1 MLGPYAD
8 VLKRPGAL
16 AFSASGALARLP
28 MSMVGIGIV
37 LMVSAI
43 YDSYGLA
50 GRVSAVYVIAQA
62 VCSPQ
67 LSRLV
72 DRHGQAR
79 IMRPAVAV
87 SAAGLVG
94 LIVAAIAEAPEAV
107 LYVTAAVTGAAIGS
121 FGSLVRARWSSELS
135 DPRQLHTAYAL
146 ESAVDELVFVV
157 GPVAATLLATGV
169 EPTAGLIVPLV
180 AMIVGGYWFCALRA
194 TEPAVAPKDQP
205 RPTGSVLRT
214 PAMLVLVLV
223 FVAMGSIFGANDV
236 STVAFADEAGQKNL
250 AGPVLAVFAAGS
262 LVSGLLY
269 GTRHWKRPLHQRFA
283 NGMIALAVGVSL
295 FFLVDSL
302 WMLAAV
308 MFVTG
313 FAIAPTLI
321 NGNALVQQLVPPER
335 LTEGL
340 TWVGTA
346 LGVGVS
352 VGSSIAG
359 AQIDADG
366 SHAGFRVVV
375 VSAIVAVVAV
385 LLSYRTLRGKHTG
398 HVHDKLEDQSVSASA
413 GASVS
418 AAELAECV
426 ESNRFD
432 DDGRSATVER

>member
-1 MLGPYAD
+1 MLGPYGD
-8 VLKRPGAL
+8 VLRRPGAL
-16 AFSASGALARLP
+16 AFSAAGALARLP

-37 LMVSAI
+37 LMVSAL

-79 IMRPAVAV
+79 VMRPAVAV

-94 LIVAAIAEAPEAV
+94 LVVAALADAPEV
-107 LYVTAAVTGAAIGS
+107 ILYVTATVTGAAIGS
-121 FGSLVRARWSSELS
+121 FGSLVRARWSSTLS

-169 EPTAGLIVPLV
+169 DPTAGLVVPLV
-180 AMIVGGYWFCALRA
+180 AMVVGGYWFCALRA
-194 TEPAVAPKDQP
+194 TEPPVAPKGQP
-205 RPTGSVLRT
+205 RPRGSVLRT

-236 STVAFADEAGQKNL
+236 STVAFAEEAGHKNL

-262 LVSGLLY
+262 LIAGLLY

-302 WMLAAV
+302 WALAAV

-321 NGNALVQQLVPPER
+321 NGNALVQQLVPAER

-340 TWVGTA
+340 TWIGTA

-352 VGSSIAG
+352 VGSSVAG
-359 AQIDADG
+359 ARIDAEG
-366 SHAGFRVVV
+366 SHAGFLVVV
-375 VSAIVAVVAV
+375 VSAVVAVVAV
-385 LLSYRTLRGKHTG
+385 LASYRTLRGDHTG
-398 HVHDKLEDQSVSASA
+398 HVHDAVEDGSPSATA
-413 GASVS
+413 GAAV
-418 AAELAECV
+418 AATELAECV
-426 ESNRFD
+426 EPDRS
-432 DDGRSATVER
+432 GR

>member
-1 MLGPYAD
+1 VLGPYKD
-8 VLKRPGAL
+8 VLSRPGAL

-37 LMVSAI
+37 LMVSAE
-43 YDSYGLA
+43 YGSYGLA

-94 LIVAAIAEAPEAV
+94 LIAASLTGASEVV
-107 LYVTAAVTGAAIGS
+107 LDVTAAVTGAAIGS
-121 FGSLVRARWSSELS
+121 FGSLVRARWSYVLG
-135 DPRQLHTAYAL
+135 DTRQMHTAYAL
-146 ESAVDELVFVV
+146 ESALDELVFVV

-169 EPTAGLIVPLV
+169 APSAGLVIPLV
-180 AMIVGGYWFCALRA
+180 AMIVGGYWFCALKA
-194 TEPAVAPKDQP
+194 TEPPVASKDQP
-205 RPTGSVLRT
+205 RPRGSVLRT
-214 PAMLVLVLV
+214 PAMFVLVLV

-236 STVAFADEAGQKNL
+236 ATVAFADEAGHKNM

-283 NGMIALAVGVSL
+283 NGMIALAIGVSL
-295 FFLVDSL
+295 FFFVDSL
-302 WMLAAV
+302 WALAAV

-313 FAIAPTLI
+313 FAIAPTII
-321 NGNALVQQLVPPER
+321 NGNALVQQLVPAER

-352 VGSSIAG
+352 VGSSVAG
-359 AQIDADG
+359 VRIDAAG
-366 SHAGFRVVV
+366 SHAGFLVVV
-375 VSAIVAVVAV
+375 VSAAVAVIAV
-385 LLSYRTLRGKHTG
+385 LLSYRTLRGEHTG
-398 HVHDKLEDQSVSASA
+398 HVHDAVEDDPVSASA
-413 GASVS
+413 GAAVS
-418 AAELAECV
+418 ATELAECV
-426 ESNRFD
+426 ERD
-432 DDGRSATVER
+432 R

>member
-1 MLGPYAD
+1 VLGPYKD
-8 VLKRPGAL
+8 VLSRPGAL

-37 LMVSAI
+37 LMVSAE
-43 YDSYGLA
+43 YGSYGLA

-94 LIVAAIAEAPEAV
+94 LVAASLTGAPEVV

-121 FGSLVRARWSSELS
+121 FGSLVRARWSYVLG
-135 DPRQLHTAYAL
+135 DTRQMHTAYAL
-146 ESAVDELVFVV
+146 ESALDELVFVV

-169 EPTAGLIVPLV
+169 APSAGLVIPLV
-180 AMIVGGYWFCALRA
+180 AMIVGGYWFCALKA
-194 TEPAVAPKDQP
+194 TEPPVASKDQP
-205 RPTGSVLRT
+205 RPRGSVLRT
-214 PAMLVLVLV
+214 PAMFVLVLV

-236 STVAFADEAGQKNL
+236 ATVAFADEAGHKNM

-283 NGMIALAVGVSL
+283 NGMIALAIGVSL
-295 FFLVDSL
+295 FFFVDSL
-302 WMLAAV
+302 WALAAV

-313 FAIAPTLI
+313 FAIAPTII
-321 NGNALVQQLVPPER
+321 NGNALVQQLVPAER

-352 VGSSIAG
+352 VGSSVAG
-359 AQIDADG
+359 VRIDAAG
-366 SHAGFRVVV
+366 SHAGFLVVV
-375 VSAIVAVVAV
+375 VSAAVAVIAV
-385 LLSYRTLRGKHTG
+385 LLSYRTLRGEHTG
-398 HVHDKLEDQSVSASA
+398 HVHDAVEDDPVSASA
-413 GASVS
+413 GAAVS
-418 AAELAECV
+418 ATELAECV
-426 ESNRFD
+426 ERD
-432 DDGRSATVER
+432 R

>member
-1 MLGPYAD
+1 VLGPYKD
-8 VLKRPGAL
+8 VLSRPGAL

-37 LMVSAI
+37 LMVSAE
-43 YDSYGLA
+43 YGSYGLA

-94 LIVAAIAEAPEAV
+94 LVAASLTGASEVV

-121 FGSLVRARWSSELS
+121 FGSLVRARWSYVLG
-135 DPRQLHTAYAL
+135 DTRQMHTAYAL
-146 ESAVDELVFVV
+146 ESALDELVFVV

-169 EPTAGLIVPLV
+169 APSAGLVIPLV
-180 AMIVGGYWFCALRA
+180 AMIVGGYWFCALKA
-194 TEPAVAPKDQP
+194 TEPPVASKDQP
-205 RPTGSVLRT
+205 RPRGSVLRT
-214 PAMLVLVLV
+214 PAMFVLVLV

-236 STVAFADEAGQKNL
+236 ATVAFADEAGHKNM

-283 NGMIALAVGVSL
+283 NGMIALAIGVSL
-295 FFLVDSL
+295 FFFVDSL
-302 WMLAAV
+302 WALAAV

-313 FAIAPTLI
+313 FAIAPTII
-321 NGNALVQQLVPPER
+321 NGNALVQQLVPAER

-352 VGSSIAG
+352 VGSSVAG
-359 AQIDADG
+359 VRIDAAG
-366 SHAGFRVVV
+366 SHAGFLVVV
-375 VSAIVAVVAV
+375 VSAAVAVIAV
-385 LLSYRTLRGKHTG
+385 LLSYRTLRGEHTG
-398 HVHDKLEDQSVSASA
+398 HVHDAVEDDPVSASA
-413 GASVS
+413 GAAVS
-418 AAELAECV
+418 ATELAECV
-426 ESNRFD
+426 ERD
-432 DDGRSATVER
+432 R

>member
-1 MLGPYAD
+1 VLGPYKD
-8 VLKRPGAL
+8 VLSRPGAL

-37 LMVSAI
+37 LMVSAE
-43 YDSYGLA
+43 YGSYGLA

-94 LIVAAIAEAPEAV
+94 LIAASLTGASEVV

-121 FGSLVRARWSSELS
+121 FGSLVRARWSYVLG
-135 DPRQLHTAYAL
+135 DTRQMHTAYAL
-146 ESAVDELVFVV
+146 ESALDELVFVV

-169 EPTAGLIVPLV
+169 APSAGLVIPLV
-180 AMIVGGYWFCALRA
+180 AMIVGGYWFCALKA
-194 TEPAVAPKDQP
+194 TEPPVASKDQP
-205 RPTGSVLRT
+205 RPRGSVLRT
-214 PAMLVLVLV
+214 PAMFVLVLV

-236 STVAFADEAGQKNL
+236 ATVAFADEAGHKNM

-283 NGMIALAVGVSL
+283 NGMIALAIGVSL
-295 FFLVDSL
+295 FFFVDSL
-302 WMLAAV
+302 WALAAV

-313 FAIAPTLI
+313 FAIAPTII
-321 NGNALVQQLVPPER
+321 NGNPLVQQLVPAER

-352 VGSSIAG
+352 VGSSVAG
-359 AQIDADG
+359 VRIDAAG
-366 SHAGFRVVV
+366 SHAGFLVVV
-375 VSAIVAVVAV
+375 VSAAVAVIAV
-385 LLSYRTLRGKHTG
+385 LLSYRTLRGEHTG
-398 HVHDKLEDQSVSASA
+398 HVHDAVEDDPVSASA
-413 GASVS
+413 GAAVS
-418 AAELAECV
+418 ATELAECV
-426 ESNRFD
+426 ERD
-432 DDGRSATVER
+432 R

>member
-1 MLGPYAD
+1 VLGPYKD
-8 VLKRPGAL
+8 VLSRPGAL

-37 LMVSAI
+37 LMVSAD
-43 YDSYGLA
+43 YGSYGLA

-94 LIVAAIAEAPEAV
+94 LVAASLTEAPEAV

-121 FGSLVRARWSSELS
+121 FGSLVRARWSYVLG
-135 DPRQLHTAYAL
+135 DTRQMHTAYAL
-146 ESAVDELVFVV
+146 ESALDELVFVV

-169 EPTAGLIVPLV
+169 ASSAGLVIPLV
-180 AMIVGGYWFCALRA
+180 AMIVGGYWFCALKV
-194 TEPAVAPKDQP
+194 TEPPVAPKDQP
-205 RPTGSVLRT
+205 RPRGSVLRT
-214 PAMLVLVLV
+214 PAMFVLVLV
-223 FVAMGSIFGANDV
+223 FVAMGAIFGANDV
-236 STVAFADEAGQKNL
+236 ATVAFADEAGHKNM

-295 FFLVDSL
+295 FFFVDSL
-302 WMLAAV
+302 WALAAV

-313 FAIAPTLI
+313 FAIAPTII
-321 NGNALVQQLVPPER
+321 NGNALVQQLVPAER

-352 VGSSIAG
+352 VGSSVAG
-359 AQIDADG
+359 VRIDAAG
-366 SHAGFRVVV
+366 SHAGFLVVV
-375 VSAIVAVVAV
+375 ISAAVAVIAV
-385 LLSYRTLRGKHTG
+385 LLSYRTLRGEHTG
-398 HVHDKLEDQSVSASA
+398 HVHDAIADEPVSASA
-413 GASVS
+413 GAAV
-418 AAELAECV
+418 AATELAECV
-426 ESNRFD
+426 EPDR
-432 DDGRSATVER
+432 

>member
-1 MLGPYAD
+1 VLGPYKD
-8 VLKRPGAL
+8 VLSRPGAL

-37 LMVSAI
+37 LMVSAE
-43 YDSYGLA
+43 YGSYGLA

-94 LIVAAIAEAPEAV
+94 LIAASLTGAPEVV

-121 FGSLVRARWSSELS
+121 FGSLVRARWSYVLG
-135 DPRQLHTAYAL
+135 DTRQMHTAYAL
-146 ESAVDELVFVV
+146 ESALDELVFVV

-169 EPTAGLIVPLV
+169 APSAGLVIPLV
-180 AMIVGGYWFCALRA
+180 AMIVGGYWFCALKA
-194 TEPAVAPKDQP
+194 TEPPVASKDQP
-205 RPTGSVLRT
+205 RPRGSVLRT
-214 PAMLVLVLV
+214 PAMFVLVLV

-236 STVAFADEAGQKNL
+236 ATVAFADEAGHKNM

-283 NGMIALAVGVSL
+283 NGMIALAIGVSL
-295 FFLVDSL
+295 FFFVDSL
-302 WMLAAV
+302 WALAAV

-313 FAIAPTLI
+313 FAIAPTII
-321 NGNALVQQLVPPER
+321 NGNALVQQLVPAER

-352 VGSSIAG
+352 VGSSVAG
-359 AQIDADG
+359 VRIDAAG
-366 SHAGFRVVV
+366 SHAGFLVVV
-375 VSAIVAVVAV
+375 VSAAVAVIAV
-385 LLSYRTLRGKHTG
+385 LLSYRTLRGEHTG
-398 HVHDKLEDQSVSASA
+398 HVHDAVEDDPVSASA
-413 GASVS
+413 GAAVS
-418 AAELAECV
+418 ATELAECV
-426 ESNRFD
+426 ERD
-432 DDGRSATVER
+432 R

>member
-1 MLGPYAD
+1 VLGPYKD
-8 VLKRPGAL
+8 VLSRPGAL

-37 LMVSAI
+37 LMVSAE
-43 YDSYGLA
+43 YGSYGLA

-94 LIVAAIAEAPEAV
+94 LIAASLTGASEVV

-121 FGSLVRARWSSELS
+121 FGSLVRARWSYVLG
-135 DPRQLHTAYAL
+135 DTRQMHTAYAL
-146 ESAVDELVFVV
+146 ESALDELVFVV

-169 EPTAGLIVPLV
+169 APSAGLVIPLV
-180 AMIVGGYWFCALRA
+180 AMIVGGYWFCALKA
-194 TEPAVAPKDQP
+194 TEPPVASKDQP
-205 RPTGSVLRT
+205 RPRGSVLRT
-214 PAMLVLVLV
+214 PAMFVLVLV

-236 STVAFADEAGQKNL
+236 ATVAFADEAGHKNM

-283 NGMIALAVGVSL
+283 NGMIALAIGVSL
-295 FFLVDSL
+295 FFFVDSL
-302 WMLAAV
+302 WALAAV

-313 FAIAPTLI
+313 FAIAPTII
-321 NGNALVQQLVPPER
+321 NGNALVQQLVPAER

-352 VGSSIAG
+352 VGSSVAG
-359 AQIDADG
+359 VRIDAAG
-366 SHAGFRVVV
+366 SHAGFLVVV
-375 VSAIVAVVAV
+375 VSAAVAVIAV
-385 LLSYRTLRGKHTG
+385 LLSYRTLRGEHTG
-398 HVHDKLEDQSVSASA
+398 HVHDAVEDDPVSASA
-413 GASVS
+413 GAAVS
-418 AAELAECV
+418 ATELAECV
-426 ESNRFD
+426 ERD
-432 DDGRSATVER
+432 R